1 METLFS
7 QLAARLAAEG
17 VTRFIVAGGETSG
30 VVTQSLGIKGFHIGP
45 TISPGVPWVNALDK
59 PVSLALK
66 SGNFGDEAFF
76 HEPKE
81 SFYHERFRKSRA
93 VFARGDD
100 ADCQFILSARI
111 CNGSAGN
118 LSLLLPDG
126 NLLATPTGSCLGNL
140 DPQRLSKVTADGE
153 WLSGDKPSKEVLF
166 HLALY
171 RNNPR
176 CKAVVHLHST
186 WSTALSC
193 QEGLDSNNV
202 IRPFTPYVVMRM
214 GNVPLVPYYRPGDKR
229 IAQDLAELAAD
240 NQAFLLANH
249 GPVVCGESL
258 QEAANNMEELEETA
272 KLIFILGDRPIRYLT
287 AGEIAELRS

>member
-1 METLFS
+1 MSDFAKVE
-7 QLAARLAAEG
+7 
-17 VTRFIVAGGETSG
+17 
-30 VVTQSLGIKGFHIGP
+30 QSLREEMTRIA
-45 TISPGVPWVNALDK
+45 S
-59 PVSLALK
+59 S
-66 SGNFGDEAFF
+66 FF
-76 HEPKE
+76 Q
-81 SFYHERFRKSRA
+81 
-93 VFARGDD
+93 RGY
-100 ADCQFILSARI
+100 AT
-111 CNGSAGN
+111 GSAGN

-140 DPQRLSKVTADGE
+140 DPQRLSKVAADGE

-193 QEGLDSNNV
+193 LQGLDSSNV

-229 IAQDLAELAAD
+229 IAQDLAELAALLRKVQRYINVMFYAID
-240 NQAFLLANH
+240 LAIPWEGMCQAYNQLMKDYV
-249 GPVVCGESL
+249 P
-258 QEAANNMEELEETA
+258 
-272 KLIFILGDRPIRYLT
+272 
-287 AGEIAELRS
+287 AGREGAVDVSDQ